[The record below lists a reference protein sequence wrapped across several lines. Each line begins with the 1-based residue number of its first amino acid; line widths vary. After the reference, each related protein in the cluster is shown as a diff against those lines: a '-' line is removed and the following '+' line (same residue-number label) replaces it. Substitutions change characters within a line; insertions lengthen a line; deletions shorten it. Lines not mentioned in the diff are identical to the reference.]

1 MVPTRYWVSCQ
12 VGMDPVGLSHK
23 SDPGRPLACAQR
35 VRAGILFLITNEF
48 SAESL
53 RAYM

>member
-12 VGMDPVGLSHK
+12 VGMGPVGLSHK
-23 SDPGRPLACAQR
+23 SDPDRPLA
-35 VRAGILFLITNEF
+35 GIPFLITNKF

-53 RAYM
+53 RAYT

>member
-12 VGMDPVGLSHK
+12 VGMDLVGLSHK
-23 SDPGRPLACAQR
+23 SDLGRLLACAQR
-35 VRAGILFLITNEF
+35 VRASILFLITNEF